1 MKKLRTK
8 SSEKKVVGNTEK
20 NFKRKRLFQK
30 IIARNNKKQF
40 STGSSAIKVTSAP
53 NRKAKSISIGK
64 KLLQFCELIIAK
76 KYERQLS
83 I

>member
-30 IIARNNKKQF
+30 IIARNNKK
-40 STGSSAIKVTSAP
+40 
-53 NRKAKSISIGK
+53 
-64 KLLQFCELIIAK
+64 
-76 KYERQLS
+76 
-83 I
+83 